1 MKKEK
6 TATFIGHSQCYNLD
20 KLMLKEKIEI
30 LIKNGIETF
39 LSGGM
44 GEFDRI
50 AAHEVHRLKKQY
62 PHIKNKLVIAYLNAK
77 IDDKEIYDE
86 IIFPEGQEFCHY
98 KAAIP
103 KRNRYMVESS
113 AYAICHV
120 THSWGGAA
128 KTYALAKKSSLK
140 IIDIK

>member
-1 MKKEK
+1 MKKEN
-6 TATFIGHSQCYNLD
+6 TAMFIGHSQCYNLNRT
-20 KLMLKEKIEI
+20 MLKEKII
-30 LIKNGIETF
+30 FLIENGIDTF

-44 GEFDRI
+44 GEFDRA

-86 IIFPEGQEFCHY
+86 IVFPEGQEFCHY

-113 AYAICHV
+113 TYAICHV

-128 KTYALAKKSSLK
+128 TTYRLAEKKGVV
-140 IIDIK
+140 IIDI